1 MEWFWWY
8 KNSKGYVQGF
18 LNNEYKDDLKSFGID
33 KCNDR
38 FENFYW
44 LHNLEVDRLTAK
56 NNLSSI
62 AIWKREY
69 INRFLFKFATTLI
82 GAEIDFGIKSVDEAN
97 RVVVASRKETLV
109 DKIRTYYATL
119 DKDKVSMIG
128 NNPDVQARVISVG
141 RKNLGVEVLVFR
153 HKLMPKMCSMNG

>member
-8 KNSKGYVQGF
+8 KNSKGYVQCF
-18 LNNEYKDDLKSFGID
+18 LNNEYKDDLKGFEID

-38 FENFYW
+38 FENFYR
-44 LHNLEVDRLTAK
+44 LHNLEVDRLTDK

-82 GAEIDFGIKSVDEAN
+82 GAEIDFVIKSVDEAN
-97 RVVVASRKETLV
+97 RVVVASRKEALV
-109 DKIRTYYATL
+109 DKIRIYYATL

-128 NNPDVQARVISVG
+128 INPDVQARVISVG

-153 HKLMPKMCSMNG
+153 HK

>member
-1 MEWFWWY
+1 MH
-8 KNSKGYVQGF
+8 
-18 LNNEYKDDLKSFGID
+18 
-33 KCNDR
+33 DR
-38 FENFYW
+38 FENFYR
-44 LHNLEVDRLTAK
+44 LHNLEVDRLTDK

-153 HKLMPKMCSMNG
+153 HK

>member
-1 MEWFWWY
+1 MIWWY
-8 KNSKGYVQGF
+8 KNSKGYVQCF
-18 LNNEYKDDLKSFGID
+18 LNNEYKDDLKSFEID

-38 FENFYW
+38 FENFYR
-44 LHNLEVDRLTAK
+44 LHNLEVDRLTDK

-82 GAEIDFGIKSVDEAN
+82 GAEIDFVIKSVDEAN
-97 RVVVASRKETLV
+97 RVVVASRKEALV
-109 DKIRTYYATL
+109 DKIRTYYAIL

-153 HKLMPKMCSMNG
+153 HK

>member
-8 KNSKGYVQGF
+8 KNSKGYVQCF
-18 LNNEYKDDLKSFGID
+18 LNNEYKDNLKSFEID

-38 FENFYW
+38 FENFYR

-82 GAEIDFGIKSVDEAN
+82 GAEIDFVIKSVDEAN
-97 RVVVASRKETLV
+97 RVVVASRKEALV

-153 HKLMPKMCSMNG
+153 HK

>member
-38 FENFYW
+38 FENFYR
-44 LHNLEVDRLTAK
+44 LHNLEVDRLNAK

-82 GAEIDFGIKSVDEAN
+82 GAEIDFVIKSVDEVN

-141 RKNLGVEVLVFR
+141 RKNLDVEVLVFR
-153 HKLMPKMCSMNG
+153 HK